1 MSEFDALL
9 KRSFAEAP
17 EPVDDGFTVRISHA
31 VDRHEKAAL
40 VRQVVWGVT
49 MAVAG
54 TAVAGGLYQIFQL
67 FGPELAATAGL
78 EVARAHGAIS
88 NAPDVQSAAQGI
100 VGSLGAG
107 MTQILL
113 MTGMIAAGGAV
124 ALRSVR
130 E

>member
-88 NAPDVQSAAQGI
+88 SAPTFSSAAQSAMGA
-100 VGSLGAG
+100 LGAG
-107 MTQILL
+107 LTQVMLVAAAL
-113 MTGMIAAGGAV
+113 AGGAV
-124 ALRSVR
+124 AYRSAR